1 MSMRRE
7 SLDIGREERAKAKRR
22 HTLMAI
28 LFILALTGAKAMVF
42 VYVSNDVA
50 ANNDSIIESNTQE
63 LASTIDLYNLRHPEK
78 ADSKII
84 VNTDLI
90 GGNRRVAPV
99 LVVTPTVDG
108 DQMGNVNT
116 RKSAT
121 FIVEG
126 TPSNYTIRAYDKNT
140 GSYETEGEAL
150 VYNKGT
156 GFANLAPE
164 E

>member
-1 MSMRRE
+1 
-7 SLDIGREERAKAKRR
+7 
-22 HTLMAI
+22 
-28 LFILALTGAKAMVF
+28 
-42 VYVSNDVA
+42 
-50 ANNDSIIESNTQE
+50 
-63 LASTIDLYNLRHPEK
+63 
-78 ADSKII
+78 
-84 VNTDLI
+84 
-90 GGNRRVAPV
+90 
-99 LVVTPTVDG
+99 
-108 DQMGNVNT
+108 MGNVNT

-140 GSYETEGEAL
+140 GSYRDEGEAL